1 VTKPRFLMPGGG
13 QGPER
18 LGYSHEPLRRLQ
30 PDTDE
35 TKDRIAA
42 ATDLRDEPEAPSPAW
57 VDAEAELAQQR
68 DLERRRHEVALA
80 QVIRQNLSLEH
91 RIADCQRRAKDQ
103 HVDITSA
110 LFFIGKQRSRGRD
123 DNAQVRI
130 LALEARLDGVEVST

>member
-42 ATDLRDEPEAPSPAW
+42 ATDLRDEPEAVS
-57 VDAEAELAQQR
+57 DAIADYNSELAR
-68 DLERRRHEVALA
+68 EHDRLRRLHEIELA

-103 HVDITSA
+103 RVDITGD
-110 LFFIGKQRSRGRD
+110 LYMVGRM
-123 DNAQVRI
+123 NSEQSQTARVER
-130 LALEARLDGVEVST
+130 LEARLDGVE

>member
-1 VTKPRFLMPGGG
+1 LKPRFLMPGGG

-57 VDAEAELAQQR
+57 VNAEAELAARR
-68 DLERRRHEVALA
+68 DAERREHRAALA
-80 QVIRQNLSLEH
+80 RVIRANLSLEN
-91 RIADCQRRAKDQ
+91 RIADCCRRAKLRR
-103 HVDITSA
+103 VDISGEVWLIAKMT
-110 LFFIGKQRSRGRD
+110 QRGNVTTAEMRVVGMESM
-123 DNAQVRI
+123 
-130 LALEARLDGVEVST
+130 LDGLEP

>member
-1 VTKPRFLMPGGG
+1 VKPRFLMPGGG

-42 ATDLRDEPEAPSPAW
+42 ATDLRDEPEAPSSAW
-57 VDAEAELAQQR
+57 VEAQAELAAEHDR
-68 DLERRRHEVALA
+68 LRRLHQVELA
-80 QVIRQNLSLEH
+80 RVVRNNLSLEH

-103 HVDITSA
+103 RVDISGDLYMVGRMNSEQSA
-110 LFFIGKQRSRGRD
+110 ATRLE
-123 DNAQVRI
+123 
-130 LALEARLDGVEVST
+130 ALEARLDGVEP

>member
-42 ATDLRDEPEAPSPAW
+42 ATDLRDEPEAPSQAW
-57 VDAEAELAQQR
+57 VDAQADLARR
-68 DLERRRHEVALA
+68 DQEQRRRHEIALA
-80 QVIRQNLSLEH
+80 QVIRNNLSLEN

-103 HVDITSA
+103 RTDITGD
-110 LFFIGKQRSRGRD
+110 LYMVGRMNSEA
-123 DNAQVRI
+123 NAVARI
-130 LALEARLDGVEVST
+130 EKLEARLDGL

>member
-42 ATDLRDEPEAPSPAW
+42 ATDLRDEPEAPSQAW
-57 VDAEAELAQQR
+57 VDAEAELAAQR

-103 HVDITSA
+103 RTDISGD
-110 LFFIGKQRSRGRD
+110 LYMVGRM
-123 DNAQVRI
+123 NSEASQIARI
-130 LALEARLDGVEVST
+130 QKLEARLDGLGVST

>member
-30 PDTDE
+30 PDTAE

-42 ATDLRDEPEAPSPAW
+42 ATDLRDEPEAPSQAW
-57 VDAEAELAQQR
+57 VDAEAELAAQR

-103 HVDITSA
+103 HRNISMA
-110 LFFIGKQRSRGRD
+110 LHLIDKQRIRGRD
-123 DNAQVRI
+123 DNALVRVA
-130 LALEARLDGVEVST
+130 ALEAVLDGLEPST

>member
-42 ATDLRDEPEAPSPAW
+42 GLNLTDEPEAPSAAW
-57 VDAEAELAQQR
+57 VEGQAELAVKHDR
-68 DLERRRHEVALA
+68 LRHLKKVEFARLVRA
-80 QVIRQNLSLEH
+80 NLSLEH
-91 RIADCQRRAKDQ
+91 RIADCGRRAKDQ
-103 HVDITSA
+103 RVDISSEAWIITKMA
-110 LFFIGKQRSRGRD
+110 ARGNVDKAIER
-123 DNAQVRI
+123 VGR
-130 LALEARLDGVEVST
+130 LEARLDGVEPST

>member
-1 VTKPRFLMPGGG
+1 
-13 QGPER
+13 
-18 LGYSHEPLRRLQ
+18 
-30 PDTDE
+30 
-35 TKDRIAA
+35 
-42 ATDLRDEPEAPSPAW
+42 
-57 VDAEAELAQQR
+57 
-68 DLERRRHEVALA
+68 LA